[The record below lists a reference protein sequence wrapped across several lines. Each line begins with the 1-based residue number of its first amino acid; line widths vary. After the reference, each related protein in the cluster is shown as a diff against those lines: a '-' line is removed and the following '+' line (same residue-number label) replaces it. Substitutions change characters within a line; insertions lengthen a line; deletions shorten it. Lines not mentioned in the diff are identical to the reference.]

1 MKILLLWISALLF
14 VSCPC
19 NKSATCTCKN
29 KAGMV
34 MSTTTTKGTKKNVK
48 NFENKCRNTESIE
61 TLGTTSYTTPCEV
74 S

>member
-1 MKILLLWISALLF
+1 
-14 VSCPC
+14 
-19 NKSATCTCKN
+19 
-29 KAGMV
+29 MV

-48 NFENKCRNTESIE
+48 NFEKKCRNTESIE